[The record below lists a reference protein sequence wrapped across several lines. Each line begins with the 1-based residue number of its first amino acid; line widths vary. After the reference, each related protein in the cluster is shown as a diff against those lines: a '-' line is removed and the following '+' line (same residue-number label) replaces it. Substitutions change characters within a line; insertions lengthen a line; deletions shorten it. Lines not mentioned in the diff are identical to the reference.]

1 MPARAAISRVREE
14 ASPAMTTRHAAAFA
28 RNSGPTQLT
37 AWKITPYCWMW
48 TPASTAS
55 SAAPAAYA
63 AGAIEAVDGAL
74 RWVRGCASVAIAA
87 SARARARARCGDR
100 RARRGDDEPA
110 GAECAHALAARVA
123 GLLVV

>member
-1 MPARAAISRVREE
+1 
-14 ASPAMTTRHAAAFA
+14 MTTRHAAAFA

-74 RWVRGCASVAIAA
+74 RWARGCASVAIAA
-87 SARARARARCGDR
+87 SARARARAGARCGDR

-110 GAECAHALAARVA
+110 GAEC
-123 GLLVV
+123 